1 LPDTF
6 GVSRRSLLGR
16 FAPRPLAAPNLLWVS
31 LLCSANVL
39 SCTSDE
45 KLVIGTLEPGPPP
58 PLTGEIPCAS
68 ERVVGPGG
76 YEWCTVA
83 DPGASSEWS
92 GEPTASAVQVEARS
106 PREAGAGMGFSLNP
120 RGEVEDLSGRDRLSF
135 DGDIPDDTPFEVFIG
150 RGRNTGCSFFFS
162 TGKGRGR
169 YDVDLRYPSWCVPSL
184 CQYDLQA
191 SFVLFLDDVTH
202 EGEARIEVSSVTWR
216 DAPSSSSISA
226 MNASTGPGRYCWFPF
241 AWGSGASSQWVGSPS
256 EKAVE
261 FIAESPRQE
270 LAGVAFELPAANFRL
285 SSYRRLDLKGYVAE
299 GTPFLVQGVRGE
311 SGFTWRLLGSG
322 AATYSVDLTGGSPF
336 GSPRLRKDEAER
348 IEIATP
354 YLEGGALK
362 ARFTDA
368 RFVE

>member
-6 GVSRRSLLGR
+6 GVPRRSLLGR
-16 FAPRPLAAPNLLWVS
+16 FAPRPLAATLLLWVS
-31 LLCSANVL
+31 LLGAAKTL
-39 SCTSDE
+39 ACTSDE

-68 ERVVGPGG
+68 ERVAGPGG

-83 DPGASSEWS
+83 DPGASSAWS
-92 GEPTASAVQVEARS
+92 AEPTASAVQVDARS
-106 PREAGAGMGFSLNP
+106 PREAGAGMGFALNP

-135 DGDIPDDTPFEVFIG
+135 EGNVPNGTPFEVFIG

-162 TGKGRGR
+162 SGKGRAR

-191 SFVLFLDDVTH
+191 SFVLFLDDVSQD
-202 EGEARIEVSSVTWR
+202 GEARLEVTSVTWR
-216 DAPSSSSISA
+216 DAPSSGSISA
-226 MNASTGPGRYCWFPF
+226 MNASEGPGRYCWFPF
-241 AWGSGASSQWVGSPS
+241 AWGSGASSRWVGSPS
-256 EKAVE
+256 EKGVE
-261 FIAESPRQE
+261 FVAESPPRN
-270 LAGVAFELPAANFRL
+270 LAGVAFELPPANFRL
-285 SSYRRLDLKGYVAE
+285 SSYRRLELEGDVAE
-299 GTPFLVQGVRGE
+299 GTLFLVQGVRGE
-311 SGFTWRLLGSG
+311 SGFTWRLLGRG
-322 AATYSVDLTGGSPF
+322 EATYSVDLTGGSSF

-354 YLEGGALK
+354 YQEGGALQ